1 MTDIALIQ
9 DADGRRDIA
18 LEAGDLA
25 AEESPRT
32 AVVLSLLT
40 DRRADTDDELPDG
53 GSDRRGWWADA
64 WSEPSE
70 DLIGSRLWL
79 LAREKELPAVAR
91 QAEAYAREALQWLV
105 DDGIAESVE
114 VTAEDFRAE
123 WLTLRVVI
131 RRRGGGTVEQRY
143 DYVWEAL

>member
-9 DADGRRDIA
+9 DADGRMDIA
-18 LEAGDLA
+18 LERGDLVA
-25 AEESPRT
+25 DESPRT

-40 DRRADTDDELPDG
+40 DRRADADDELPDG

-64 WSEPSE
+64 WSEPPE
-70 DLIGSRLWL
+70 DLIGSRIWL
-79 LAREKELPAVAR
+79 LVREKQLPEVR
-91 QAEAYAREALQWLV
+91 RRAEAYAREALQWLI

-114 VTAEDFRAE
+114 VAAE
-123 WLTLRVVI
+123 TLRGDWLALHVTI
-131 RRRGGGTVEQRY
+131 RRRDGGTVEQRY